1 MNSFDITVLLPS
13 MAIGLF
19 SEAVLNLNNMRDCEN
34 DKGSGENTLVVKIG
48 LASSRIYHFLIIVV
62 GMLSSFFF
70 IFNESFKLINFIFL
84 VSFIPF
90 VLHLFVLE
98 KLLNLNILTLG

>member
-48 LASSRIYHFLIIVV
+48 LA
-62 GMLSSFFF
+62 
-70 IFNESFKLINFIFL
+70 
-84 VSFIPF
+84 
-90 VLHLFVLE
+90 
-98 KLLNLNILTLG
+98 